1 MAGQHRGPSDLNP
14 NRPGH
19 LVDPVGHR
27 ARAQDTRDSRST
39 AGPWTQTR
47 VAWES
52 GSTLRALGPEPEWP
66 GKAGRPRRT
75 PATGPSRQRHQV
87 DLAGSRT
94 RARGRR
100 ECWSTPWAVPPKHV
114 SPGSSGRTR
123 GPSDTGPCHPELVV
137 TAGIR
142 ARPESSGTP
151 VRHRGPCDQGPSRPG
166 QLIHAAGHLARARGA
181 WDSWSTMGPGTRTE
195 SRGRVC
201 GHRGPSSTG
210 LSRPIQVVEP
220 AGPRTWAR
228 VPRDRWST
236 PGSIRLTCESL
247 AQLFDTQALRHGLES
262 PGTAGQH
269 RGISDTGPRRQGLL
283 VDPAGHQNRA

>member
-52 GSTLRALGPEPEWP
+52 GSTLRALGHWP
-66 GKAGRPRRT
+66 NGHGKAGRPRRT
-75 PATGPSRQRHQV
+75 PATGPSRQRYQV

-123 GPSDTGPCHPELVV
+123 GPSDTGLCHPELVV
-137 TAGIR
+137 AR
-142 ARPESSGTP
+142 AFGQGPCSSGTP

-210 LSRPIQVVEP
+210 PSRPIQVVEP

-236 PGSIRLTCESL
+236 PGSIRLTCESPGT
-247 AQLFDTQALRHGLES
+247 AVRHPGPQARSRVARDSWSTPRDFGHGPQA
-262 PGTAGQH
+262 PGTAG
-269 RGISDTGPRRQGLL
+269 
-283 VDPAGHQNRA
+283 

>member
-52 GSTLRALGPEPEWP
+52 GSTLRALGHWP
-66 GKAGRPRRT
+66 NGHGKAGRPRRT

-151 VRHRGPCDQGPSRPG
+151 VRHHGPCDQGPSRPG

-181 WDSWSTMGPGTRTE
+181 WHSWSTMGPGT
-195 SRGRVC
+195 
-201 GHRGPSSTG
+201 
-210 LSRPIQVVEP
+210 
-220 AGPRTWAR
+220 
-228 VPRDRWST
+228 
-236 PGSIRLTCESL
+236 
-247 AQLFDTQALRHGLES
+247 
-262 PGTAGQH
+262 
-269 RGISDTGPRRQGLL
+269 
-283 VDPAGHQNRA
+283 